1 MQKEIIIAL
10 VASSAALITSLV
22 SAYVSIR
29 GQKIQETDNSISS
42 KLDFLNKKV
51 GMLEII
57 KNEILK
63 TEIEERPEKQ
73 EFMVKAALVVQDI
86 YFKRLTQLQSIDHYL
101 DKAKLYEIL
110 KSSEEIIGNIAQLK
124 ILASKNKE
132 EAFKSKE
139 LNSIVEAQPHK
150 KMAEEI
156 KNIELLITNELRE
169 TVLQISKLVKNE

>member
-1 MQKEIIIAL
+1 LFQLIISQNQLVVLYHRDSFFTIIIL
-10 VASSAALITSLV
+10 LLSKIIQKFFV
-22 SAYVSIR
+22 SAR
-29 GQKIQETDNSISS
+29 GS
-42 KLDFLNKKV
+42 
-51 GMLEII
+51 
-57 KNEILK
+57 LK

-110 KSSEEIIGNIAQLK
+110 KSSEEITGNIAQLK
-124 ILASKNKE
+124 ILASKDKE

-139 LNSIVEAQPHK
+139 LNLIVEAQPHK

-156 KNIELLITNELRE
+156 KNIELLITNEPRE

>member
-110 KSSEEIIGNIAQLK
+110 KSSEKITGNIAQLK
-124 ILASKNKE
+124 ILASKDKE

-139 LNSIVEAQPHK
+139 LNSIVKLQPHK